1 MKNTPELKNEVQSLF
16 LNRYSKKKQQKKQG
30 SSCLKFYIGV
40 QLICSVVFISGVQQ
54 SDLVIHSLF
63 FFIFFSHIEEAVV
76 IST

>member
-1 MKNTPELKNEVQSLF
+1 MRSKACF
-16 LNRYSKKKQQKKQG
+16 LTGTQKKKQQKKQG
-30 SSCLKFYIGV
+30 SSCLNFYIGV